1 MAQAER
7 AMKDGVSGRTPPVEE
22 NIAACARGE
31 HGALRLIYEAESA
44 RMLGVA
50 MGIVKRRPLAEE
62 AVHDTFVQIWRAA
75 GTFDPERGHGRTWI
89 YAILRHRALA
99 ILRDEARLDLSGEP
113 LDAQIASDEDDPE
126 TIVTRLSEASA
137 LRRCLER
144 LAPNRR
150 AAIVLAYTHGL
161 SHGELA
167 GRLGLPLGTVKAWLR
182 RSLVTLKACMS

>member
-1 MAQAER
+1 MAVA
-7 AMKDGVSGRTPPVEE
+7 GGRTLSIEAAL
-22 NIAACARGE
+22 AACAAGDR
-31 HGALRLIYEAESA
+31 GALRMIYDAEAP
-44 RMLGVA
+44 RMIGVA
-50 MGIVKRRPLAEE
+50 MGILKRRALAED
-62 AVHDTFVQIWRAA
+62 AAHDAFVLIWRGA

-99 ILRDEARLDLSGEP
+99 ILRGEARLEF
-113 LDAQIASDEDDPE
+113 SDEALGEHLASGDDDPE
-126 TIVTRLSEASA
+126 TIIARLSEASA

-150 AAIVLAYTHGL
+150 AAIVLAYMHGM

-182 RSLVTLKACMS
+182 RGLITLKACMA